1 MAPRLGSLCSGYGG
15 LDMAVQYVFPNARTV
30 WHCENAPA
38 PAAVLAHHFPDV
50 PNLGDLKTVDFGG
63 VEGVDIL
70 AAGFPCQD
78 VSIAG
83 PRDGMREGN
92 RSGLWRDVARAIEI
106 LQPTW
111 VVIENVRGLLSQQ
124 AHGVLEPCTRCM
136 GHTKPEHRL
145 RALGAVLGDL
155 ALLGFDAEWLCLRAS
170 DAGAPHRRDRTFIL
184 ARRAFAED
192 PDLEHWLQWRDS
204 APGQAQARRPWPDLG
219 RRSGM
224 GAVADPVSV
233 EPQRSRTPGEL
244 GGEASAESGEGDQ
257 QQRSGD
263 TAWSGGPNADDYGCG
278 IVWGRYEQAIRR
290 WEELIGRPA
299 PCPIGWVKT
308 GRRITPQF
316 VEWMMGLPN
325 GWVTAVPGIT
335 RTRQFTT
342 LGNGVV
348 PQQAVMA
355 LTILR
360 ERFGREDMCAAQA
373 VQLLLDLAPVR

>member
-1 MAPRLGSLCSGYGG
+1 
-15 LDMAVQYVFPNARTV
+15 MAVQHVFNARTV
-30 WHCENAPA
+30 WHCENAAA

-50 PNLGDLKTVDFGG
+50 PNLGNLKAVDFTG

-111 VVIENVRGLLSQQ
+111 VVIENVRGLLSQR
-124 AHGVLEPCTRCM
+124 AHGVLEPCTRCV
-136 GHTKPEHRL
+136 GHERPQDRL

-192 PDLEHWLQWRDS
+192 SDLEHWLQWRDS
-204 APGQAQARRPWPDLG
+204 APGQAQARRPWPDAGG
-219 RRSGM
+219 RGGV
-224 GAVADPVSV
+224 GAAADSVSL
-233 EPQRSRTPGEL
+233 ESERGRAPGEL
-244 GGEASAESGEGDQ
+244 GGAASAESGEEDQ
-257 QQRSGD
+257 RKRSGTSPGCGCPD
-263 TAWSGGPNADDYGCG
+263 ADDPGCG

-308 GRRITPQF
+308 GRRITPEF
-316 VEWMMGLPN
+316 VEWMMGLPQH
-325 GWVTAVPGIT
+325 WVTGVPGIS
-335 RTRQFTT
+335 RTRQFTV

-360 ERFGREDMCAAQA
+360 ERFSNEELCAEEA
-373 VQLLLDLAPVR
+373 VQLLLDLDPVR